1 MNENKR
7 KIHHPDD
14 NFFKKVME
22 EKSNA
27 KAYLETFYPE
37 LASHLNLADLEI
49 QPKSFLTPQFSSFK
63 ADIIYRCSFKAASEE
78 CMHFALLLWEHKVK
92 PKKWV
97 AIQLGLYIFL
107 ALDKMEKAKGVQ
119 VEPIIPLLFY
129 NGKEKWIP
137 KTLKE
142 LFKEF
147 DYYPLLKDFIPD
159 FKFLFKNITGT
170 PSEKLIKINTA
181 FFRSAMIAMANRHSA
196 DLIYSKFS
204 FIFDL
209 KDDYHLEVLMA
220 YTLSM
225 INRSPKEIKETFMNL
240 DLTID
245 KNRIMSTLEMILKEG
260 EEVGLKRGFK
270 QGEQIGMKKGEQIG
284 MKKGEQIGM
293 KKGEQMGIKKGE
305 QIGIEKGVKRQKILN
320 SLFTLLKVI
329 DKFPDWNV
337 SELSSF
343 TEVSEAQIQLLLP
356 ALATKDSKKIKDIIT
371 RAFLSKIELSKLEQT
386 KLSGLITVLLKK

>member
-22 EKSNA
+22 EKASA
-27 KAYLETFYPE
+27 KAYLEEFYPE
-37 LASHLNLADLEI
+37 LAKHLDLGSLEI

-63 ADIIYRCSFKAASEE
+63 SDIIYRCSFKQSDESI
-78 CMHFALLLWEHKVK
+78 HFALILWEHKVK

-107 ALDKMEKAKGVQ
+107 ALDKMEKAKGVK
-119 VEPIIPLLFY
+119 VEPIIPILFY

-137 KTLKE
+137 KTLPE
-142 LFKEF
+142 LFSDFEF
-147 DYYPLLKDFIPD
+147 YHLVKDFIPN
-159 FKFLFKNITGT
+159 FKFLFNNITGT
-170 PSEKLIKINTA
+170 PVQKLIKINTA
-181 FFRSAMIAMANRHSA
+181 FFRSAMVAMANRHSA

-245 KNRIMSTLEMILKEG
+245 KNRVIRVRKLVS
-260 EEVGLKRGFK
+260 KRVRK
-270 QGEQIGMKKGEQIG
+270 
-284 MKKGEQIGM
+284 
-293 KKGEQMGIKKGE
+293 
-305 QIGIEKGVKRQKILN
+305 
-320 SLFTLLKVI
+320 
-329 DKFPDWNV
+329 
-337 SELSSF
+337 
-343 TEVSEAQIQLLLP
+343 
-356 ALATKDSKKIKDIIT
+356 SKKY
-371 RAFLSKIELSKLEQT
+371 FLP
-386 KLSGLITVLLKK
+386 